1 MISTHAP
8 SSRPGSRLTCPTGCA
23 IGGGRRAG
31 PGCQATLRRDLA
43 LAIRLARRA
52 AERLESVPRDAR
64 TVCLYRVAFGYHPG
78 RRLQAA
84 RRFADAGALSAHRFR
99 QVAAALERRVIRFEC
114 RGQPAT
120 HPNRNAAV
128 PRELGGRPNRDVIWL
143 YPRYWSQTRPV
154 RLGVL
159 VHEALHLF
167 SSMGD
172 QGTAPRRGLNAH
184 CYEWLV
190 LALNGLATDP
200 SDLCFCHL
208 TPPG

>member
-1 MISTHAP
+1 MISTRASLP
-8 SSRPGSRLTCPTGCA
+8 RLGSRLACPGACA
-23 IGGGRRAG
+23 IDGGRRDGA
-31 PGCQATLRRDLA
+31 CCRTTLRRDLI

-64 TVCLYRVAFGYHPG
+64 TVRLYRVAFGYHPG
-78 RRLQAA
+78 RRLPAA

-99 QVAAALERRVIRFEC
+99 QVAAALERRAIRFEC
-114 RGQPAT
+114 RGQPAA

-128 PRELGGRPNRDVIWL
+128 PRELGGRLNRSVIWL
-143 YPRYWSQTRPV
+143 YPRYWSQPRPV

-167 SSMGD
+167 ASMRD
-172 QGTAPRRGLNAH
+172 QDTAPRRGLNAH
-184 CYEWLV
+184 CYEWLASV
-190 LALNGLATDP
+190 LDGVTAEP
-200 SDLCFCHL
+200 SDLYACHL

>member
-1 MISTHAP
+1 MNSTHAP
-8 SSRPGSRLTCPTGCA
+8 SPRPGSRLTCPAGCA
-23 IGGGRRAG
+23 VGGRRRDG
-31 PGCQATLRRDLA
+31 PGCQATLRRDLN
-43 LAIRLARRA
+43 LAVRLARRA
-52 AERLESVPRDAR
+52 AERLESRPRDAG
-64 TVCLYRVAFGYHPG
+64 TVCLYRVAFGHGPG
-78 RRLQAA
+78 RRVPAA
-84 RRFADAGALSAHRFR
+84 RRFADAGALTAHRFR
-99 QVAAALERRVIRFEC
+99 QVAAALERRAIRFRC
-114 RGQPAT
+114 RAQPAA

-128 PRELGGRPNRDVIWL
+128 PRVLAGRPNRTVIWL
-143 YPRYWSQTRPV
+143 YPRYWSRPRPV

-190 LALNGLATDP
+190 LALNGLAAEP
-200 SDLCFCHL
+200 SDLCSCHH